1 MSKSDTI
8 EAIVNL
14 NPTAKPEFL
23 AEFSNDDLHQYLHR
37 LAFLPHTADE
47 EADTT
52 GTIEIGDRA
61 PQRDPS
67 DPWMRFRAANH
78 A

>member
-37 LAFLPHTADE
+37 LTFLPHTADE

-52 GTIEIGDRA
+52 GTIEIGDFHESLTESA
-61 PQRDPS
+61 LPGLPG
-67 DPWMRFRAANH
+67 AA
-78 A
+78 